1 MNFIVHG
8 AAGKEA
14 GIPFGNLSI
23 GHGGDGLHRLSL
35 VIQFCTVGDGDM
47 VPGLQFRELAH
58 RSGIG
63 ALHAGFD
70 VDNAAGHSLFSGLAH
85 GPAHGNDAVTA
96 VRGEDIPLGHLAA
109 IAQGCGVS
117 HAISHGSIVAESHVL
132 AISCMGIHAQ
142 CDTGITGFRAIAD
155 SNRIVP
161 GCRINADGYRVRS
174 FGQCI
179 DTGSQGIRSFSAV
192 VIVVALCCIGGVDA
206 VEMGLRILQLADID
220 GIRII
225 HAGPDVDDAAGQSLF
240 SGLAHGP
247 AHGNDAVTAVRGE
260 DIPLCHLAAI
270 AQGRGVLHAACHG
283 SIVAKGHVLAIARSS
298 MHTNSDTVVTGSCRI
313 PYSDSIILC
322 GCFKS
327 DGGRIGPTGQG
338 IHAGGQGILPF
349 GAVVVIVPRRGVGG
363 IDTVEMGLHLAEG
376 ISHSPAG
383 DEPLVATLD
392 LAGTNS
398 TAPGFRIGGLF
409 FICRIPQL
417 HGAGLFILDITI
429 GIFDR
434 HLGEIRTDIGSVRRS
449 SQRLQLFHNNRIMV
463 ILSIGN
469 FNEAVIKGF
478 IIGSGRINPA
488 CMIVTTI
495 QVYCII
501 FKIIW
506 AISIHVGLQF

>member
-1 MNFIVHG
+1 MDFTVHG

-14 GIPFGNLSI
+14 CVPFGDLSI
-23 GHGGDGLHRLSL
+23 GHGGNGLYHLSL

-206 VEMGLRILQLADID
+206 VEMGL
-220 GIRII
+220 
-225 HAGPDVDDAAGQSLF
+225 
-240 SGLAHGP
+240 
-247 AHGNDAVTAVRGE
+247 
-260 DIPLCHLAAI
+260 
-270 AQGRGVLHAACHG
+270 
-283 SIVAKGHVLAIARSS
+283 
-298 MHTNSDTVVTGSCRI
+298 
-313 PYSDSIILC
+313 
-322 GCFKS
+322 
-327 DGGRIGPTGQG
+327 
-338 IHAGGQGILPF
+338 
-349 GAVVVIVPRRGVGG
+349 
-363 IDTVEMGLHLAEG
+363 HLAEG
-376 ISHSPAG
+376 IS
-383 DEPLVATLD
+383 LYI
-392 LAGTNS
+392 
-398 TAPGFRIGGLF
+398 GF
-409 FICRIPQL
+409 
-417 HGAGLFILDITI
+417 
-429 GIFDR
+429 
-434 HLGEIRTDIGSVRRS
+434 
-449 SQRLQLFHNNRIMV
+449 QLFHDHHVMV
-463 ILSIGN
+463 IYSIRHLH
-469 FNEAVIKGF
+469 EAVIP
-478 IIGSGRINPA
+478 GRIIVGFCNTLRSLGVIIICPIRISLPISPLVPFYLIAGGIA
-488 CMIVTTI
+488 CIMAKRDRTCRI
-495 QVYCII
+495 CRCL
-501 FKIIW
+501 
-506 AISIHVGLQF
+506 ISNSH